1 VKVLSWT
8 NTTGATNSPR
18 YTIDP
23 LNYTNANGSRQ
34 TNTGW
39 YEVVSL
45 PVQLKDLKGPGDA
58 DDVTVAFRSSAT
70 DNSEANIAWIEP
82 IKSQAD
88 KTPRMPQ
95 LQISLPGAPSGLKVK
110 WRMENRYPRRNGR
123 DDIDLP
129 NSDQNPYK
137 VLPANQPWNIYFEYA
152 NPEKFFGGDCTIF
165 MTILDGNENPIS
177 SEQQLKFRIRGKNPE
192 DTDCKA
198 SIVAQ
203 GAVWYAWAIAKHESA
218 DSVDF
223 YNQFA
228 NGLANGG
235 PGAHGAKGEPFYS
248 QDEGDGWGLFQ
259 RDSASEHPVTSNETW
274 SWDGN
279 MRGFL
284 QDEYPEHLGIANN
297 YVNSVKNI
305 NPSTFEEPQF
315 TIKGRTISGRDV
327 LALTWY
333 NGPQQRSNS
342 SMMHFDGSKPSGQRW
357 TLNLPNAPEKNQPY
371 VHEIMDQYN
380 GG

>member
-1 VKVLSWT
+1 
-8 NTTGATNSPR
+8 
-18 YTIDP
+18 
-23 LNYTNANGSRQ
+23 
-34 TNTGW
+34 
-39 YEVVSL
+39 
-45 PVQLKDLKGPGDA
+45 
-58 DDVTVAFRSSAT
+58 VTVAFRSSDT

-110 WRMENRYPRRNGR
+110 WRMENRYPRRDGR
-123 DDIDLP
+123 DDIDFP

-137 VLPANQPWNIYFEYA
+137 VLPANQPWNIYSEFSD
-152 NPEKFFGGDCTIF
+152 PDLFFGGDCTIF

-177 SEQQLKFRIRGKNPE
+177 SEQKLKFRIRGKNPE
-192 DTDCKA
+192 DADCKA
-198 SIVAQ
+198 HIEANQ

-218 DSVDF
+218 DSNGF

-228 NGLANGG
+228 TGLANGG
-235 PGAHGAKGEPFYS
+235 AGAHGAKGEPFYS
-248 QDEGDGWGLFQ
+248 PDEGDGWGLFQ
-259 RDSASEHPVTSNETW
+259 RDSASGHPVTSNETW

-279 MRGFL
+279 MKGFL
-284 QDEYPEHLGIANN
+284 QDEYPEHLDIANN
-297 YVNSVKNI
+297 YVNSVKNS

-315 TIKGRTISGRDV
+315 TIKGRAISGRDV

-333 NGPQQRSNS
+333 NGPQGRSNS
-342 SMMHFDGSKPSGQRW
+342 SMMHFDGSKPSGQQW
-357 TLNLPNAPEKNQPY
+357 TLNLPDAPEKDQSY
-371 VHEIMDQYN
+371 VEEIIDQYN